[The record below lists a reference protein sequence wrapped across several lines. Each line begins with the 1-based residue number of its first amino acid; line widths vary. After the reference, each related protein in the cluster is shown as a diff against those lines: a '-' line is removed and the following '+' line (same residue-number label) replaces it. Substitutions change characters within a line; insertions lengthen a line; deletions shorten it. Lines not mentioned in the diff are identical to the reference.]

1 MIFTLL
7 HRSSGIGA
15 SLYLKC
21 EEIWK
26 SEGILSGPDER
37 DRLLVAYVASRL
49 SHHVQLFGEHM
60 ECFNFG
66 IKGIQNDQKLPRLEI
81 PDTFDGVRKL
91 PVERR
96 IEILNQITTASKNPG
111 IMTHMERAW
120 HYLVSYT
127 LQVPATGIMTDENL
141 LTYIFDS
148 TSAHHKRIVDC
159 LALFFEF
166 TASEIEACVKS
177 LPDDEASLKPA
188 ICTLYNHL
196 RAPKQG
202 AILLNKQE
210 SIDDN
215 LAHLVVNQL
224 GRLGLHT
231 DQTGVESRTASTDPS
246 ARKKPRTVHRDNLGR
261 TGTRRARRQVIP
273 SSYGTRSHKDNA
285 VANHAQVS

>member
-1 MIFTLL
+1 
-7 HRSSGIGA
+7 
-15 SLYLKC
+15 
-21 EEIWK
+21 
-26 SEGILSGPDER
+26 
-37 DRLLVAYVASRL
+37 
-49 SHHVQLFGEHM
+49 
-60 ECFNFG
+60 
-66 IKGIQNDQKLPRLEI
+66 
-81 PDTFDGVRKL
+81 
-91 PVERR
+91 
-96 IEILNQITTASKNPG
+96 
-111 IMTHMERAW
+111 MTHMERAW

-166 TASEIEACVKS
+166 TASEIEACVKI

-202 AILLNKQE
+202 AILLNQQE

-224 GRLGLHT
+224 GRLSLHT
-231 DQTGVESRTASTDPS
+231 AGEKASLAASSRRGRPSSISRSSATTSHASSTVLPMSQSRAGTPPTPRSGSEGFTDSSDQTGDESRTASTDPS